1 MKQNIIQNI
10 VIAGPTAS
18 GKTKLSIDIALKVN
32 GEIINADSMQVYRGL
47 NKINAMPSKENLKLV
62 PHHLFS
68 INELDVKFSVAEWI
82 KLASKIK
89 KEINNTGKPVIFAG
103 GSGMYLNAAINGLS
117 KIPKIKIET
126 KKRVEKLYQ
135 NIGKDKFYSKLC
147 NLDPNVLNNIERN
160 DTYRVLRSFEVV
172 LQTGKTLSWWHKQKK
187 ISPIVK
193 NAKKILI
200 MPSKKEIY
208 ARIDKRFDLM
218 INDGAIEE
226 VRNVFNKNL
235 TLDLPSLK
243 TLGVKQLFS
252 YFKNL
257 IPIDEAIM
265 LAKRD
270 SRRFAKRQLTWFKN
284 SFEPDIILSE
294 VYNGKIK
301 DINFNFL

>member
-117 KIPKIKIET
+117 RIPKIKIET
-126 KKRVEKLYQ
+126 KKQVEKLYQ

-147 NLDPNVLNNIERN
+147 SLDPNVLNNIERN
-160 DTYRVLRSFEVV
+160 DKYRVLRSFEVV